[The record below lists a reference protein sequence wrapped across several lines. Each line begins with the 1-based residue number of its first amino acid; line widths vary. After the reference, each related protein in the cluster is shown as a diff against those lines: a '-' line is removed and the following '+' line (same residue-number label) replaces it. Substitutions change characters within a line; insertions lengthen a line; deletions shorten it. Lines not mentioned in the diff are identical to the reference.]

1 MMLRAAEMCFD
12 HSGLWWPSEE
22 LQLNSTLVSICLSGP
37 EEGALSPSSSSHTE
51 EQDLDMVTLTSL
63 SQQRGGGSVA
73 GGEVR
78 GGRRR
83 RTRREGETKERTE
96 GGGGG
101 LGPPDLD
108 LDLVEEEAQKEEIRR
123 RSQTV
128 RQKVKQDRKREQGS
142 RSLPRNSAPSWD
154 TSLPEEGVEVE
165 PEGRAKER
173 RRRSET
179 KSRRRATEA
188 GREEKREGRTASHTK
203 HSGSSVPAQRS
214 AFSFLRPLDDIEH
227 QRPSDNESAASFSE
241 VSLSAASI
249 TTAGWREDSDWG
261 GAESPWEQEKA
272 PGPWLKPDPQRMTQ
286 VLVGSRLSGRELAGG
301 LSL

>member
-1 MMLRAAEMCFD
+1 M
-12 HSGLWWPSEE
+12 
-22 LQLNSTLVSICLSGP
+22 
-37 EEGALSPSSSSHTE
+37 
-51 EQDLDMVTLTSL
+51 
-63 SQQRGGGSVA
+63 
-73 GGEVR
+73 
-78 GGRRR
+78 
-83 RTRREGETKERTE
+83 RREGETKERTE
-96 GGGGG
+96 GGGGGG

-108 LDLVEEEAQKEEIRR
+108 LDLVEEEVQKEEIRR

-128 RQKVKQDRKREQGS
+128 RQKVKRGRQREQGSRS

-154 TSLPEEGVEVE
+154 TSLPEERVEVE

-173 RRRSET
+173 WRRSEM

-188 GREEKREGRTASHTK
+188 DREEKGGREKREGRTASQTK

-227 QRPSDNESAASFSE
+227 QRLSDSESADSFSE

-249 TTAGWREDSDWG
+249 TTAGWREDSDWR
-261 GAESPWEQEKA
+261 GAKSPWEQKEA
-272 PGPWLKPDPQRMTQ
+272 PGPWLKPNPQRMTQ
-286 VLVGSRLSGRELAGG
+286 VLVASRLSGRELAGG